1 MASKITPEEA
11 AQRRDNIL
19 LAARWCFLNFGYAK
33 TSLDDIAKRAN
44 ISRTL
49 LYKTFTDKEDIY
61 TAVFRHWLISRHPAA
76 RHAVEGVGTPR
87 ERLFEVC
94 RIMMIEPWADMIGA
108 PMAGEFYAVCERLDP
123 EIDALHR
130 MVALESFE
138 ALIGDATSAEVFLF
152 ALDGQIGDEPDVPTL
167 RARIKLLID
176 RFI

>member
-1 MASKITPEEA
+1 TPEEA

-76 RHAVEGVGTPR
+76 RQAVEGVSPHP
-87 ERLFEVC
+87 L
-94 RIMMIEPWADMIGA
+94 
-108 PMAGEFYAVCERLDP
+108 
-123 EIDALHR
+123 
-130 MVALESFE
+130 
-138 ALIGDATSAEVFLF
+138 
-152 ALDGQIGDEPDVPTL
+152 
-167 RARIKLLID
+167 
-176 RFI
+176 